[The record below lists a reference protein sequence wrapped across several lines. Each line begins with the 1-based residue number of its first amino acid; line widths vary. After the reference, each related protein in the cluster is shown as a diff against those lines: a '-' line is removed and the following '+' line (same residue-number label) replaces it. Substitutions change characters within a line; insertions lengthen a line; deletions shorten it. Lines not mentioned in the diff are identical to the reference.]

1 MENPV
6 QKLFLILSI
15 LFVFYS
21 VNAIAGQVVLKNGDR
36 LTGKIVKSDGK
47 VLMMKSDMSGDITV
61 PWDAVDKISS
71 EEPLFFAL
79 KDGKVISGPVS
90 TVDGKWQVS
99 TRESGNIAV
108 TKDEVDVVRSVEEQA
123 IVDRLVHPGFFELWT
138 GAFDF
143 GLALAEGN
151 SETTNLSLAFNADR
165 TTNRD
170 KTSFFATSLYST
182 NNTTGESITTANVIR
197 TGGRYEYNL
206 SPRLFAY
213 GAGGLEH
220 DELQELDLR
229 ILLGGG
235 VGWHAYKTETTV
247 FDVFGGLNWNKEYF
261 ENDIDRSSAELQVG
275 EELSHQL
282 SERLLLKERF
292 VVFPNLTESGQYRF
306 AFDSSAITTLKKWLG
321 WQITVSD
328 RYLSNP
334 LPGIKKNDLILTTG
348 LHITFGS

>member
-1 MENPV
+1 
-6 QKLFLILSI
+6 LFILAV
-15 LFVFYS
+15 LFVFYGG
-21 VNAIAGQVVLKNGDR
+21 NAIAGQVVLKNGDR

-47 VLMMKSDMSGDITV
+47 TLMLKSEMSGDITV
-61 PWDAVDKISS
+61 PWDAVDQISS
-71 EEPLFFAL
+71 EEALFFAL
-79 KDGKVISGPVS
+79 KDGKLISGSVS
-90 TVDGKWQVS
+90 TVDGKWVVS
-99 TRESGNIAV
+99 TQNGNV
-108 TKDEVDVVRSVEEQA
+108 TIEKDSVDVVRSAEEQA

-170 KTSFFATSLYST
+170 KTSFFAAALYST
-182 NNTTGESITTANVIR
+182 NSTTGESVTTANIIR

-235 VGWHAYKTETTV
+235 IGWHAYKTEATV

-261 ENDIDRSSAELQVG
+261 ENNIDRSSAELQAG
-275 EELSHQL
+275 EELSHQV
-282 SERLLLKERF
+282 SERVLLKERF
-292 VVFPNLTESGQYRF
+292 VVFPNLSESGQYRF
-306 AFDSSAITTLKKWLG
+306 AFDSSAVTTLKKWLG
-321 WQITVSD
+321 WEITLSD
-328 RYLSNP
+328 RYISNP

-348 LHITFGS
+348 LRIAFGS